1 MWNDPI
7 AATQFLGI
15 KITRSWY
22 GTYSHRNEM
31 IAALLQVVYLGAILL
46 SLIRGIR
53 LKLLPNDFLVVSLAI
68 TFYYWSMSILFEPIV
83 RYMIPAIGI
92 LYVLLPA
99 LWHSKSNGTGSGRF
113 AR

>member
-1 MWNDPI
+1 
-7 AATQFLGI
+7 
-15 KITRSWY
+15 
-22 GTYSHRNEM
+22 M

-53 LKLLPNDFLVVSLAI
+53 LKLLPNDFLVVSLSI
-68 TFYYWSMSILFEPIV
+68 TFYYWSMSVLFEPIV

-99 LWHSKSNGTGSGRF
+99 LWHSKSRRATSGRF